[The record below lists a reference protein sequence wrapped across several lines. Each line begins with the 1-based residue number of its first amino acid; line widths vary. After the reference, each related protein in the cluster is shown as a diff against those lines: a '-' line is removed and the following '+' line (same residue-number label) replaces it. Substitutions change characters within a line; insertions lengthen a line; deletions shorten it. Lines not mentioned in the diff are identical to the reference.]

1 MLNGIQG
8 KTAVVTGGAR
18 GIGKAIVLKLSGLGA
33 NVVVNYSSSPDKAEE
48 LVKSIKVNGGNAV
61 AIKADVKNLEEVE
74 AMFSQAQEAFGSVDI
89 LVNNAGI
96 TKDNLIIRMSEKE
109 FDDVIAINLK
119 GTFNCIK
126 TATKIMMK
134 QRSGRIVSISSV
146 IGVVGNA
153 GQANYAASKAGII
166 GLTKST
172 AKELASRGITAN
184 AIAPGFIKSDMTDV
198 LNDKVKETI
207 LTQIPLGLLGEP
219 EDIANTVAFL
229 ASDEARYITGQVIG
243 VDGGMVM

>member
-1 MLNGIQG
+1 MNGIKN
-8 KTAVVTGGAR
+8 KTAIVTGGAR
-18 GIGKAIVLKLSGLGA
+18 GIGKAISLKLSGLGA

-48 LVKSIKVNGGNAV
+48 LVKAIKENGGNAV
-61 AIKADVKNLEEVE
+61 AIKANVSNLEEVE
-74 AMFSQAQEAFGSVDI
+74 AMFAKAQEAFGSVDI

-96 TKDNLIIRMSEKE
+96 TKDNLLLRMTEKE

-134 QRSGRIVSISSV
+134 QRLGRIVSISSV
-146 IGVVGNA
+146 VGVMGNA
-153 GQANYAASKAGII
+153 GQANYSASKAGII

-198 LNDKVKETI
+198 LSDKVKEQI
-207 LTQIPLGLLGEP
+207 SAQIPLGSLGEP
-219 EDIANTVAFL
+219 EDIANAVAFL
-229 ASDEARYITGQVIG
+229 VADESRYITGQVIC
-243 VDGGMVM
+243 VDGGMIM